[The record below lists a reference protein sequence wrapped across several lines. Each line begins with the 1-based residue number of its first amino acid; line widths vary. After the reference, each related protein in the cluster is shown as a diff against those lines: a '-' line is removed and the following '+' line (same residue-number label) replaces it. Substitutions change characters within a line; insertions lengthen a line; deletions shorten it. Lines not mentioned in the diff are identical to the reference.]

1 MRRLLRR
8 MAVLGSVVGVVM
20 ALNVSVAL
28 AHDNGA
34 FEGGCMPSNVG
45 ECAPHGAPVG
55 QNLLNPDF
63 QGRDGLPGGFMDEP
77 DTPGYAGNAAANI
90 FRNPNCPAH
99 WAGH

>member
-28 AHDNGA
+28 AHENGA
-34 FEGGCMPSNVG
+34 FEGGCTPPTVG

-55 QNLLNPDF
+55 QNLLNSET
-63 QGRDGLPGGFMDEP
+63 GRDGLPGNDFEDP
-77 DTPGYAGNAAANI
+77 DTPGNEGNAAANI